1 MSQFFN
7 FPTEILVKIFSE
19 LDSETLIEV
28 SRTCSRFQ
36 EIIKSRFIWKN
47 KTMEVS
53 LKNEEELES
62 FLELS
67 PVFPEIKS
75 LTLTL
80 WTDCTDQVL
89 RHFHSL
95 TNLHLS
101 IDIRRCQVPTFFK
114 WNHHHHHLVLSL
126 KTLHLKMNSCSHVF
140 LLKLA
145 LLSQLKSL
153 SLEGEEPVDIEP
165 IFSHHFFR
173 FMKKLTY
180 FEIISI
186 LFLGSFPSGACWF
199 QTFRQH
205 LPLLVKLLSQE
216 TSVNCLVNF
225 EYDKSEEGFIL
236 NQRFS
241 SSLISDL

>member
-95 TNLHLS
+95 TDLHLS

-126 KTLHLKMNSCSHVF
+126 KTLHLKMNSCSDVI

-145 LLSQLKSL
+145 LMSQLKSL

-165 IFSHHFFR
+165 IFSHDFFR
-173 FMKKLTY
+173 FMKKLTH
-180 FEIISI
+180 FDIISP
-186 LFLGSFPSGACWF
+186 LFLGRFSRY
-199 QTFRQH
+199 TFRQH
-205 LPLLVKLLSQE
+205 LPRLVKVLLQE

-225 EYDKSEEGFIL
+225 EYDRDEKGFIL